1 MWYNINPEE
10 ILSYEMRQRH
20 QSLFFVSNNFRTFS
34 ILDTLGLV
42 FCLVKIVDGFR
53 LFKGL
58 NVIVLCL
65 TESVNLLTTFL
76 GLLFVF
82 NFTMVPL
89 AQSIWGTY
97 FIGYKTFSDA
107 SNSVFMIAYS
117 KGNLE
122 FLLDIN
128 LVWSLV
134 FMLLYYMIAVYI
146 LHAAF
151 HMV

>member
-1 MWYNINPEE
+1 M
-10 ILSYEMRQRH
+10 
-20 QSLFFVSNNFRTFS
+20 
-34 ILDTLGLV
+34 DTLALV
-42 FCLVKIVDGFR
+42 FLLIRLVDSMRFMQR
-53 LFKGL
+53 L
-58 NVIVLCL
+58 NVIVMCL
-65 TESVNLLTTFL
+65 IQSVNLLVVFL

-89 AQSIWGTY
+89 AQAIWGTY
-97 FIGYKTFSDA
+97 FIGYKTFMNA

-128 LVWSLV
+128 LIWSLV
-134 FMLLYYMIAVYI
+134 FMLMYYIIAVYI